1 MLRRQSI
8 ACSGRS
14 LRTRMTHV
22 YWITDLAVMKA
33 PK

>member
-1 MLRRQSI
+1 LSPGALNGI
-8 ACSGRS
+8 AVDA
-14 LRTRMTHV
+14 TNV